1 MLVCESVD
9 FTNTLAAAEA
19 EWSML
24 QMHNG
29 KNCLML
35 EAGELVPLV
44 NHDGRAQRYAVVVG
58 TTQRVS
64 WA

>member
-35 EAGELVPLV
+35 EAGDVVPLY
-44 NHDGRAQRYAVVVG
+44 NHDGLGRVSVVVIG

-64 WA
+64 WG

>member
-9 FTNTLAAAEA
+9 FTNTLVNFPTG
-19 EWSML
+19 SIV
-24 QMHNG
+24 QRHNG

-35 EAGELVPLV
+35 EAGDVVPLY
-44 NHDGRAQRYAVVVG
+44 NHDGLGRVSVVVIG

-64 WA
+64 WG